1 MCRSAEQI
9 QSLKSDSC
17 YQSVNLACGLIPAM
31 PLRAWEPHAPA
42 GGGETR
48 LVGTVI
54 KFPDEG
60 RIVRFGRDADE
71 SATIIILPVIR
82 IERYAD
88 AYGEGLEPQTQPP
101 ADNGGRRRV
110 RRR

>member
-1 MCRSAEQI
+1 M
-9 QSLKSDSC
+9 
-17 YQSVNLACGLIPAM
+17 
-31 PLRAWEPHAPA
+31 
-42 GGGETR
+42 
-48 LVGTVI
+48 GTII

-60 RIVRFGRDADE
+60 RIVRFGRAADE

-88 AYGEGLEPQTQPP
+88 SHADGLEPHGQPP
-101 ADNGGRRRV
+101 AESSGRRRA

>member
-1 MCRSAEQI
+1 MRRAVQ
-9 QSLKSDSC
+9 QKQGLKVVPHL
-17 YQSVNLACGLIPAM
+17 QSVNLACGLIHAM

-42 GGGETR
+42 GGGGKR

-82 IERYAD
+82 LEREAA
-88 AYGEGLEPQTQPP
+88 AYGAGLDPQTEPHGDTCGSTP
-101 ADNGGRRRV
+101 R
-110 RRR
+110 

>member
-1 MCRSAEQI
+1 VGQDAPLPAAEE
-9 QSLKSDSC
+9 K
-17 YQSVNLACGLIPAM
+17 
-31 PLRAWEPHAPA
+31 
-42 GGGETR
+42 R
-48 LVGTVI
+48 LVDNVI

-60 RIVRFGRDADE
+60 RVVRFGRGDPADE

-88 AYGEGLEPQTQPP
+88 QPAEGAEPRTQPP
-101 ADNGGRRRV
+101 AENGGRRRA

>member
-1 MCRSAEQI
+1 MT
-9 QSLKSDSC
+9 L
-17 YQSVNLACGLIPAM
+17 V
-31 PLRAWEPHAPA
+31 A
-42 GGGETR
+42 GGRGKW
-48 LVGTVI
+48 LVGTII

-60 RIVRFGRDADE
+60 RIVRFGRAADE

-88 AYGEGLEPQTQPP
+88 ARTGGLEPHERPP
-101 ADNGGRRRV
+101 ASGGRRRA

>member
-1 MCRSAEQI
+1 MRRVAKQI
-9 QSLKSDSC
+9 QWLKTHPGL
-17 YQSVNLACGLIPAM
+17 QSVNLACRLIHAM
-31 PLRAWEPHAPA
+31 PLRAWELHAPA
-42 GGGETR
+42 GGGGKR

-88 AYGEGLEPQTQPP
+88 AYGEGLGPQTQPP

>member
-1 MCRSAEQI
+1 M
-9 QSLKSDSC
+9 
-17 YQSVNLACGLIPAM
+17 
-31 PLRAWEPHAPA
+31 
-42 GGGETR
+42 
-48 LVGTVI
+48 GTVI

-60 RIVRFGRDADE
+60 RVVRFGRADALDE
-71 SATIIILPVIR
+71 SATVIILPVIR

-88 AYGEGLEPQTQPP
+88 PVAENADPHTPPP